1 MSIVDEGKKY
11 IKECVQKGFTEKVN
25 NFVEK
30 FAKYLNNK
38 NDNENVGKKE
48 ELTTSQIRN
57 IFGAIKKLEQKNF
70 DETEFRLLKPH
81 IAYAAARGN
90 KKGTKHLGEVLQEGI
105 NEVLNS
111 SDKNKAFKNFFNF
124 FEALLCYHKSV
135 GGD

>member
-11 IKECVQKGFTEKVN
+11 IKECVQKGFTEEVN

-38 NDNENVGKKE
+38 NNGENVGEKE
-48 ELTTSQIRN
+48 KLTTSQIRN
-57 IFGAIKKLEQKNF
+57 IFGAIKKLEQKGF

-81 IAYAAARGN
+81 IAYAAARG
-90 KKGTKHLGEVLQEGI
+90 KKGTKDLGEVLQEGI
-105 NEVLNS
+105 NVVLNS
-111 SDKNKAFKNFFNF
+111 TDKNKAFKNFFNF